1 MNQVTQSTEPRAGA
15 DDDATCCVGC
25 KCQRA
30 RGEPF
35 DPQLAAGAF
44 AAFICLFGSVLVY
57 AVCHMAG
64 VSLAGELFRLTR
76 AIGLS
81 DQWGGFL
88 GVMVA
93 LLVPWSL
100 IYLALRRFMP
110 LYRGGR
116 K

>member
-1 MNQVTQSTEPRAGA
+1 MNQVTQSTEPRAGT

-35 DPQLAAGAF
+35 DPRLAAGAF

-57 AVCHMAG
+57 AVCNMAG
-64 VSLAGELFRLTR
+64 VSLAGELFDLTR
-76 AIGLS
+76 AIGLTERS
-81 DQWGGFL
+81 GAFL

-93 LLVPWSL
+93 LFAPWSV
-100 IYLALRRFMP
+100 IYFALRRFVP
-110 LYRGGR
+110 LYRGGER
-116 K
+116 